1 VTEPAHDDEAGSAL
15 RDMSAWIRDGFVT
28 PQRER
33 LAEAARHLIDA
44 VLTSEIATEEQLG
57 TAADMAEA
65 AARHLG
71 REPHGDRE
79 GVRGWMEV
87 GHADYLPRSPLVGEV
102 SPLAPPIQWEF
113 TDGRII
119 ANGVFTAAYEGPP
132 GYVHGGWVALTF
144 DEILGMANIAS
155 GHPGMTG
162 TLKIRYLRPTPLHTR
177 VELEGW
183 TERVEGRRIV
193 AMGRM
198 LVNGEVTA
206 EAEGL
211 FVMINEDM
219 AMRYFGRSKGE
230 AAPAGGVAE
239 DVTEET

>member
-1 VTEPAHDDEAGSAL
+1 MTDA
-15 RDMSAWIRDGFVT
+15 FVT
-28 PQRER
+28 PERER

-71 REPHGDRE
+71 RQPQGDRTGTRSRTE
-79 GVRGWMEV
+79 LD
-87 GHADYLPRSPLVGEV
+87 HADYLPRSPLVGEV
-102 SPLAPPIQWEF
+102 SPLAPPIDWKF
-113 TDGRII
+113 VDGRII
-119 ANGVFTAAYEGPP
+119 ANGIFTAAYEGPP

-162 TLKIRYLRPTPLHTR
+162 TLKIRYRRPTPLHTP
-177 VELEGW
+177 VELLGW

-193 AMGRM
+193 SLGQM
-198 LVNGEVTA
+198 LVDGEVTA

-211 FVMINEDM
+211 FVVIDDDT

-239 DVTEET
+239 NATEET

>member
-1 VTEPAHDDEAGSAL
+1 MTEGHPLVS
-15 RDMSAWIRDGFVT
+15 

-33 LAEAARHLIDA
+33 LAEATRHLIDA
-44 VLTSEIATEEQLG
+44 VMTVEDATEEQLG

-71 REPHGDRE
+71 RVPRPYDTGH
-79 GVRGWMEV
+79 RGRLSDTE
-87 GHADYLPRSPLVGEV
+87 HHEYLPRSPLVGEI
-102 SPLAPPIQWEF
+102 SPLAPPVAWDLV
-113 TDGRII
+113 DGKIVGHGTFR
-119 ANGVFTAAYEGPP
+119 AAYEGPP

-162 TLKIRYLRPTPLHTR
+162 TLKIRYLRPTPLHQR
-177 VELEGW
+177 VDLEGW

-193 AMGRM
+193 AKGTMT
-198 LVNGEVTA
+198 VDGERTA

-211 FVMINEDM
+211 FVTISPEM
-219 AMRYFGRSKGE
+219 AAEYFGRTTGE
-230 AAPAGGVAE
+230 AAPSGVPAS
-239 DVTEET
+239 DL